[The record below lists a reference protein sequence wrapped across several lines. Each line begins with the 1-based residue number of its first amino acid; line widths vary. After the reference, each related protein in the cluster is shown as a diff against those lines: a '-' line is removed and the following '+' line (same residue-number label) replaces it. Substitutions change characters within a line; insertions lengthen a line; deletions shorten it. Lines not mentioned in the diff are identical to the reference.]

1 MRLTT
6 VREQHDEEYD
16 AWVVGAGLEKKLG
29 SIATRGEL
37 RYADHDSSTRTVPFD
52 DVAVT
57 VPMELTSGG
66 IGLGVGLIW
75 RP

>member
-1 MRLTT
+1 MPVQRC
-6 VREQHDEEYD
+6 RGEHDEEYD

-29 SIATRGEL
+29 SIAIRGEL

-57 VPMELTSGG
+57 VPMNSHRVESVWEPG
-66 IGLGVGLIW
+66 
-75 RP
+75 